1 MIADYRRPP
10 QPKTMQPQQG
20 QMVQGFSDPQA
31 AAQPTMVGGQYVL
44 TVPQQSPAPTWMG
57 VIMILYGL
65 IVTVLSVGDIANDM
79 QEGVY
84 MVNQLVAI
92 IASIAIAAGGILTF
106 QRKKMGVWIGLGA
119 VGLSTIMGIV
129 VSMSVRDDVG
139 GGALGDIAGGF
150 GLIFTLVCNAFCA
163 LMIAIPL
170 MATGSNLE

>member
-1 MIADYRRPP
+1 
-10 QPKTMQPQQG
+10 MQPQQG

-31 AAQPTMVGGQYVL
+31 AAQPTMVGGQHII
-44 TVPQQSPAPTWMG
+44 TIPQQSPAPTWMG

-65 IVTVLSVGDIANDM
+65 ITAVLAVLGMAEQM
-79 QEGVY
+79 EEGIY
-84 MVNQLVAI
+84 MVNQLVGVLVALAI
-92 IASIAIAAGGILTF
+92 GVGGFFTF
-106 QRKKMGVWIGLGA
+106 QRKKMGVWMGLGA
-119 VGLSTIMGIV
+119 VGLSTVMGIV
-129 VSMSVRDDVG
+129 VSMSIRDDVG

>member
-1 MIADYRRPP
+1 
-10 QPKTMQPQQG
+10 MQPQQG

-31 AAQPTMVGGQYVL
+31 TGQPTMVGGQYVI

-57 VIMILYGL
+57 VIMIIYALGM
-65 IVTVLSVGDIANDM
+65 VVLGVIDLADNM
-79 QEGVY
+79 QEGIY
-84 MVNQLVAI
+84 MVSQVVSVLVALTI
-92 IASIAIAAGGILTF
+92 GVGGFFTF
-106 QRKKMGVWIGLGA
+106 QRKKLGVWMGLGA
-119 VGLSTIMGIV
+119 IGISTIMGII

>member
-1 MIADYRRPP
+1 
-10 QPKTMQPQQG
+10 MQPQQG

-31 AAQPTMVGGQYVL
+31 AGQPTMVGGQYVI
-44 TVPQQSPAPTWMG
+44 TVPQQSPAPTWIG

-65 IVTVLSVGDIANDM
+65 GMTVLGVLGMA
-79 QEGVY
+79 EGMAEGIY
-84 MVNQLVAI
+84 MVNQIVGVLVSLT
-92 IASIAIAAGGILTF
+92 IAVGGFFTF
-106 QRKKMGVWIGLGA
+106 QRKKMGVWMGLGA
-119 VGLSTIMGIV
+119 IGLSTIMGII
-129 VSMSVRDDVG
+129 VSMSVRDDIG

>member
-1 MIADYRRPP
+1 
-10 QPKTMQPQQG
+10 MQPQQG
-20 QMVQGFSDPQA
+20 QMAQGFSDPQT

-65 IVTVLSVGDIANDM
+65 ITAVFAVLGIAEQM
-79 QEGVY
+79 EEGIY
-84 MVNQLVAI
+84 MVNQLVGVLVALTI
-92 IASIAIAAGGILTF
+92 GVGGFFTF

-119 VGLSTIMGIV
+119 VGLSTIMGMV